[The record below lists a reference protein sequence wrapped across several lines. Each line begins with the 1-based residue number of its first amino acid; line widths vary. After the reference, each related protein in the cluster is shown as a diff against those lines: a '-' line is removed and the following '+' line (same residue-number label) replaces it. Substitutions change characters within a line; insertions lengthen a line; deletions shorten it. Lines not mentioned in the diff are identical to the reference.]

1 MNYLINKIYYCLD
14 QMIPVVNVES
24 KVDSGRLAV
33 DHTTDTLI
41 IWGKENSYLTG
52 CVFDI
57 ENNKKKFSFKDESNN
72 PTCSYTPYFMTK
84 DELIIL
90 NSENGSFD
98 LYDLISSQHIENI
111 ILPSEYYNFSLIYP

>member
-1 MNYLINKIYYCLD
+1 
-14 QMIPVVNVES
+14 MIPLVNVES

-41 IWGKENSYLTG
+41 IWGQENSYLTG

-57 ENNKKKFSFKDESNN
+57 ENNKETLSFKDESNN
-72 PTCSYTPYFMTK
+72 PKFNYTPHFMTK
-84 DELIIL
+84 DKLIVL

-98 LYDLISSQHIENI
+98 LYDLISGNHIENI
-111 ILPSEYYNFSLIYP
+111 ILPSKYSNFNFDYP

>member
-1 MNYLINKIYYCLD
+1 MNYLIYNIYNCLD
-14 QMIPVVNVES
+14 QMIPLVNVDS
-24 KVDSGRLAV
+24 KVDSGQLAV

-57 ENNKKKFSFKDESNN
+57 ENNKKTQSFKDESNN
-72 PTCSYTPYFMTK
+72 PTCNYTPHFMTK
-84 DELIIL
+84 DVLTIL

-98 LYDLISSQHIENI
+98 LYDLTSGQHIENI
-111 ILPSEYYNFSLIYP
+111 ILSSE